1 MPHPIR
7 WGFFFSV
14 LRVASCA
21 EHVKIGEEHYELL
34 SRHARRIGMPRAE
47 MCRRSIDLYT
57 AITSQLVDII
67 VALLRLWIE
76 GKIVLAGN
84 PE

>member
-1 MPHPIR
+1 MT
-7 WGFFFSV
+7 
-14 LRVASCA
+14 

-34 SRHARRIGMPRAE
+34 SRHARRIGMSRAE

-57 AITSQLVDII
+57 TVVNQPSFWRAVQKLNGRRLVDVI
-67 VALLRLWIE
+67 VALLGLWVE
-76 GKIVLAGN
+76 GVVTLEGD